1 MTLLYQTVHVLSA
14 EYAVRVLCTVLSVCF
29 SSFYAWRRGDSFRP
43 GSTRM
48 AFAEGVKKVFT
59 EHRRRY
65 GARRI
70 SKELQ
75 AQGLAIGRHQTT
87 TLMRQQELKAI
98 QPKSFV
104 PKTTNSNHRLGR
116 SPNLLL
122 DRPAPSRPGE
132 VLVGDITYVPLA
144 KGSFLYLACWQDMF
158 SRVIVG
164 WELADHMRSVLVENA
179 LNKAINRKT
188 LPKGLL
194 VHSDGGGQY
203 ASEAFRD
210 LLGQHGFLQSM
221 TRKDNHYDNAMG
233 ESLFGRFKTELMEKG
248 AFNGFDDAY
257 TEIFEYIELYY
268 NRKRRHSS
276 IGYEI
281 PELFEQKW
289 HAAQTVGQPGQ

>member
-1 MTLLYQTVHVLSA
+1 M
-14 EYAVRVLCTVLSVCF
+14 RILCKVLSVCF

-43 GSTRM
+43 SSTRM
-48 AFAEGVKKVFT
+48 AFAEEVKKVFT

-75 AQGLAIGRHQTT
+75 AQGLAIGRHKTT

-132 VLVGDITYVPLA
+132 VLAGDITYVPLTN
-144 KGSFLYLACWQDMF
+144 GSFLYLACWQDMF
-158 SRVIVG
+158 SRVIAG
-164 WELADHMRSVLVENA
+164 WELADHMRSILVENA

-188 LPKGLL
+188 LSKGLL

-203 ASEAFRD
+203 ASEAFRN
-210 LLGQHGFLQSM
+210 LLRQHEFLQSM

-233 ESLFGRFKTELMEKG
+233 ESLFSRFKAELLEKG

-289 HAAQTVGQPGQ
+289 HAAQTVRQPGQVVVITPKI

>member
-1 MTLLYQTVHVLSA
+1 MNPKRTKLA
-14 EYAVRVLCTVLSVCF
+14 EAVKMVF
-29 SSFYAWRRGDSFRP
+29 S
-43 GSTRM
+43 
-48 AFAEGVKKVFT
+48 

-75 AQGLAIGRHQTT
+75 AQGLAIGRYKTT
-87 TLMRQQELKAI
+87 TLMRQQSLVAI
-98 QPKSFV
+98 QPKRFV
-104 PKTTNSNHRLGR
+104 PKTTNSNHRLRR

-122 DRPAPSRPGE
+122 DRASPSRPGE
-132 VLVGDITYVPLA
+132 VLVGDITYIPLNNR
-144 KGSFLYLACWQDMF
+144 SFLYLACWQDMF

-164 WELADHMRSVLVENA
+164 WELADHMRSILIENA
-179 LNKAINRKT
+179 LKKAINRKA
-188 LPKGLL
+188 LPKRLL

-203 ASEAFRD
+203 ASEAFRN
-210 LLGQHGFLQSM
+210 LLQQHEFLQSM

-233 ESLFGRFKTELMEKG
+233 ESLFSRLKAELLEKG

-268 NRKRRHSS
+268 NRKRRHSA

-281 PELFEQKW
+281 PEIFEQKW
-289 HAAQTVGQPGQ
+289 KAVQTSNSV